1 MSILVLVMIIF
12 AYLLGSISS
21 AVLICRVCRLPDP
34 RLQGSKNPGATNVL
48 RVGGKGA
55 AIAVLLCDILK
66 GMIPVWLSYF
76 FGITPLMLG
85 FIGVAACLGHI
96 YPIFFHFKGGKG
108 VATAVGTMAPIGFD
122 LTGMVMMTWLV
133 TFLLSRYSSLAAV
146 VTSLLAPFYTW
157 MIKPQYTIPVAMLSC
172 LIIFRHYSNIK
183 RLIEGNEPKIKSKKA
198 SQSNSK

>member
-1 MSILVLVMIIF
+1 MSILVLAMIIF

-21 AVLICRVCRLPDP
+21 AVLICRACQLPDP

-48 RVGGKGA
+48 RVGGKWTA
-55 AIAVLLCDILK
+55 MAVLLCDILK

-76 FGITPLMLG
+76 FGIAPLMLG

-122 LTGMVMMTWLV
+122 LTGMVMATWLV

-146 VTSLLAPFYTW
+146 ITSLLAPFYTW

-183 RLIEGNEPKIKSKKA
+183 RLIEGNEPKVKSKKA
-198 SQSNSK
+198 SQSNSE